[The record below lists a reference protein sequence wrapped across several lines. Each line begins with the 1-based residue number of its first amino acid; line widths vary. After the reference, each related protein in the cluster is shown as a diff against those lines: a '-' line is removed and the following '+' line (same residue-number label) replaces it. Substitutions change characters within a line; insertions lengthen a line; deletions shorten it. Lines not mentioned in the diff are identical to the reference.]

1 MNITSAIDLSADFAA
16 LAEKLAA
23 TQTEMQSSQ
32 SALSEAVTEKLD
44 AVNTNVTE
52 SLSSVSEQTS
62 TTLTQTRTALESAI
76 ESTKTAVAAT
86 ETAVIAACSDS
97 RTKVLTAISNHSV
110 IRRIYKITT
119 KTSRTITIPS
129 VNPAKTFVNVNVE
142 DSAGYAVLTS
152 ATTLNLTR
160 IGSTDK
166 WMRIQVI
173 EYV

>member
-1 MNITSAIDLSADFAA
+1 MKINNPVDLSSDFAA

-44 AVNTNVTE
+44 AVKTDVTE
-52 SLSSVSEQTS
+52 SLSSVSEQAS

-86 ETAVIAACSDS
+86 ETAVITACSDS
-97 RTKVLTAISNHSV
+97 KTKVLTAISNHSV
-110 IRRIYKITT
+110 IRRIYQITV
-119 KTSRTITIPS
+119 KSHGTINIPA

-152 ATTLNLTR
+152 STTLSLNR
-160 IGSTDK
+160 IGSADK
-166 WMRIQVI
+166 YMRIQVI